1 MKATQQLRNEHEG
14 IKLMLRI
21 LEAVSKKAASGVPV
35 PQKDLDA
42 IAEFLSV
49 FADKC
54 HHGKEEEYLFP
65 ALERVGIPRHGG
77 PIGVMLQEHDHG
89 REIIARLKKA
99 FGEYGSGDKG
109 AGAEIA
115 KAAGEYVALLTE
127 HIEKENEVLFRMA
140 EARIGKDEDARLVDA
155 FEKLEHERIGPGRHE
170 EFHGMLERLEKA
182 YLA

>member
-1 MKATQQLRNEHEG
+1 MEATQQLRDEHEG

-21 LEAVSKKAASGVPV
+21 LEAVSKKAASGAPV

-42 IAEFLSV
+42 IAEFLSA

-89 REIIARLKKA
+89 REIIARLKEA
-99 FGEYGSGDKG
+99 FSEYGSGGKG

-140 EARIGKDEDARLVDA
+140 EARIGKDEDACLVDA
-155 FEKLEHERIGPGRHE
+155 FENPEHATIKPCTLDEIHA
-170 EFHGMLERLEKA
+170 MI
-182 YLA
+182 